1 MNIVRIKLLFVMLAL
16 VVLSTACHAGGL
28 VRARDYWVNAGT
40 GLKIGPASMPV
51 PEAAIGVATATGGC
65 VPIEVAFIER
75 EIVVEVAG
83 TVTKVLRSYFV
94 AAPIDTSKGGAAPVL
109 RVCVT
114 SGTNIMDLYH
124 VKRIARF
131 DKGNG
136 TWVYCW
142 KFLVDP

>member
-1 MNIVRIKLLFVMLAL
+1 MITVRTKLLFVLLAL
-16 VVLSTACHAGGL
+16 VVLATACHGAGL

-51 PEAAIGVATATGGC
+51 PAEAIGVATATGGC
-65 VPIEVAFIER
+65 VPIDVAFIER
-75 EIVVEVAG
+75 EIVSEVAG
-83 TVTKVLRSYFV
+83 TVVKVHRSYFV
-94 AAPIDTSKGGAAPVL
+94 AVPLDANGDPVL

-114 SGTNIMDLYH
+114 SGTNIMDLFA